1 MNSGLSHIDFSAK
14 NRYTDTISKEMK
26 EWGGSGL
33 KIKRIAHRGFSSE
46 APENSRAAFALAV
59 EGDFYGVECDVWKT
73 KDGVYVV
80 SHDGCLE
87 RMCGVERNI
96 PEMTCREVMK
106 YPFVKGKK
114 RTMFPDQYVIP
125 LTEYLSLLGRSET
138 KHPVIELKMDY
149 TVAELEEIVQ
159 LVKRYGLYERT
170 FFISLYGAVLI
181 RLKEELGFPAERLQY
196 VYGAIRAN
204 KYIPVNLEVE
214 HFLIENRLNLDTRY
228 TLLSRGSVMR
238 LHEAGLEVNVWTVN
252 RKKDME
258 YVIRELGV
266 DMVTTEYYHE
276 LDEAADVGVKR

>member
-1 MNSGLSHIDFSAK
+1 MKMTEWRGL
-14 NRYTDTISKEMK
+14 
-26 EWGGSGL
+26 GL

-46 APENSRAAFALAV
+46 APENSRAAFALAM
-59 EGDFYGVECDVWKT
+59 EGDFYGVECDVWRT

-80 SHDGCLE
+80 SHDGHLE
-87 RMCGVERNI
+87 RMCGVDRYI
-96 PEMTCREVMK
+96 PEITSHEVMG
-106 YPFVKGKK
+106 YPFVKGKR
-114 RTMFPDQYVIP
+114 RTMHPAQYVIP

-149 TVAELEEIVQ
+149 TAAQLAEIIG
-159 LVKRYGLYERT
+159 LVKQYDLYERT
-170 FFISLYGAVLI
+170 FFISLYGGVLI
-181 RLKEELGFPAERLQY
+181 RLKEELGVPAERLQY

-214 HFLIENRLNLDTRY
+214 HFLIENCLNLDTRY
-228 TLLSRGSVMR
+228 TLLGRGNVIR

-252 RKKDME
+252 RKKEMD

-276 LDEAADVGVKR
+276 LDEAADRGVM